1 MATKKT
7 VKKSVPKTSPKPAAT
22 YKPHHRHFLTALVLF
37 AGFSV
42 YAITSFVSSTN
53 SYIKNSFTDVLSS
66 DGVVVDENGQSVD
79 RDNPFNDLASD
90 HQNYESIIS
99 LYYAGIVT
107 GYDDGGFRADNKVN
121 RAEFAKM
128 LIEASDFDYSALSV
142 ENLSN
147 CFTDVKDLP
156 DHWFAPAVC
165 AAKYA
170 GWVGGY
176 ANGGFSPTQNINRAE
191 ALKIILNAFTF
202 EIPENTAVTVAP
214 YSDVELAGHWYLGV
228 AQAAKDNGIIVMAGL
243 FNADQPVSRG
253 EIAQMI
259 YNAMESKEK
268 L

>member
-7 VKKSVPKTSPKPAAT
+7 VKKSAAKKIVT
-22 YKPHHRHFLTALVLF
+22 NGPQHHHRHFLTVLVLF

-53 SYIKNSFTDVLSS
+53 SYIKTSLTDVLSS
-66 DGVVVDENGQSVD
+66 DGVVVDENGQSID
-79 RDNPFNDLASD
+79 KDNPFNDLASD
-90 HQNYESIIS
+90 HMNYEAVIA
-99 LYYAGIVT
+99 LYYLGIVT
-107 GYDDGGFRADNKVN
+107 GYDDGGFKADNKVN
-121 RAEFAKM
+121 RAEFSKM
-128 LIEASDFDYSALSV
+128 LVEASDYDYSALPL

-156 DHWFAPAVC
+156 DHWFAPSVC

-170 GWVGGY
+170 GWVSGY

-191 ALKIILNAFTF
+191 ALKIVLNAFAF
-202 EIPENTAVTVAP
+202 KVPENTAVTAAP

-228 AQAAKDNGIIVMAGL
+228 AQAARDNGIIPMAGL
-243 FNADQPVSRG
+243 FNADQTVSRG
-253 EIAQMI
+253 EIVQMI
-259 YNAMESKEK
+259 YNAMDAKDM